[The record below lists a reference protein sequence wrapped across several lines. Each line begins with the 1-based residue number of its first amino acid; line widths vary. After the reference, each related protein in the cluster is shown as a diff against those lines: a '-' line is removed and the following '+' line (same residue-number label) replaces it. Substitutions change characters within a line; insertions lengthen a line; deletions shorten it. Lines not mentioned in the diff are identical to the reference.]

1 MSSGICALIT
11 GPTFAEAHQ
20 QLAQIAAQ
28 ADLVEVRLDLFSDRS
43 IPALKKFLNASP
55 LPVIVTLRKSS
66 QGGKYP
72 GNEEER
78 REEIRQIL
86 RLSPSYFDIEDESS
100 PHFLIEQ
107 FPEVSFVVSH
117 HDFTPPAPPLQE
129 LYDTLE
135 EGAYR
140 KIARMVTTSTEALEL
155 LLFAKGKED
164 LILIGMG
171 EYGSITRI
179 LAPIVDIPW
188 CYAPVGTHTAPGQI
202 PLETLIETYR
212 YPTLSPFTKLYGLIG
227 DPVSKSISEYTH
239 NALFKELGVDA
250 VYVKM
255 VVTPEELPSFLP
267 KALELGFQG
276 LSVTTP
282 LKEVILEHLLQISPE
297 GGAIKGINTLIA
309 QENGYVGIN
318 TDAPGAL
325 NAIERHVPV
334 QGKTVLLLGAGPAAR
349 AIEYE
354 AKKRGANPITT
365 HRHELEHLPP
375 YDILINATPLTMPI
389 REEQILPGT
398 LVMETNVK
406 PLVSPFLEAA
416 LRQKCSIIYGEEMF
430 IEQAVLQFEAWGY
443 GEAETLYPLLSK
455 IAMRRRLTETRA

>member
-20 QLAQIAAQ
+20 QLAQVAAQ

-43 IPALKKFLNASP
+43 LAELKKLLDTSP
-55 LPVIVTLRKSS
+55 VPVIVTLRKSS

-72 GNEEER
+72 ATEEER

-86 RLSPSYFDIEDESS
+86 RLSPSYFDIEDDSS

-117 HDFTPPAPPLQE
+117 HDFVSPAPPLQP
-129 LYDTLE
+129 LYETLQ

-140 KIARMVTTSTEALEL
+140 KIARMVTTSTEALEM
-155 LLFAKGKED
+155 LLFAKDKED

-171 EYGSITRI
+171 EQGSVSRI
-179 LAPIVDIPW
+179 LAPVFDIPW
-188 CYAPVGTHTAPGQI
+188 CYAPIGTHTAPGQI

-212 YPTLSPFTKLYGLIG
+212 YPELSPSTKLYGLIG

-255 VVTPEELPSFLP
+255 GVTPEELPRFLP
-267 KALELGFQG
+267 KALEAGFQG

-282 LKEVILEHLLQISPE
+282 LKEMVLEHLIDISTE
-297 GGAIKGINTLIA
+297 GVAIKGINTLIA
-309 QENGYVGIN
+309 QQQGYAGIN

-325 NAIERHVPV
+325 NAIERHLPV
-334 QGKTVLLLGAGPAAR
+334 QGKTILLLGAGPAAR
-349 AIEYE
+349 AIECE
-354 AKKRGANPITT
+354 AKKRGATPITT
-365 HRHELEHLPP
+365 HRDEMENLPP
-375 YDILINATPLTMPI
+375 YDILINATPVPMPI

-443 GEAETLYPLLSK
+443 GQAETLYPLLSK